1 MPSWSVV
8 PAPPATVMRVA
19 TAPTKKERLR
29 RLLAPIPGAVPAV
42 RVVAETASVALR
54 YRATGL
60 AAEAAYFL
68 LLSLPPLLLGLVAGA
83 GFASRWLGE
92 GTLARMQDAVE
103 TWSLTFLTPETVD
116 ELIMPTLEQTL
127 TAGRA
132 DVLSV
137 SFVVALWSG
146 SRALNI
152 TLEAVAIMYGQGGDR
167 GPVRARLLSLT
178 TYLLAILVMG
188 LTLPLLLVGP
198 GYLRSWL
205 PSQAEPLV
213 TLYWPLVAVV
223 GVLSLTALFH
233 VATPQRSPYFRDLPG
248 ALLTVLI
255 WVLSSTLIRV
265 WAEFAVGG
273 VSVFGPLTVPIVL
286 MIYLYFL
293 ALAVLLGAALN
304 AAIRRLWPPPEYRGP
319 TARLHDWW
327 TERREAREVPSAEE
341 EPGDGRPPEP
351 EPHAV
356 RARTDE
362 EEAEKLRGMDGLP
375 GPR

>member
-1 MPSWSVV
+1 MRRGQTD
-8 PAPPATVMRVA
+8 TVIRVA
-19 TAPTKKERLR
+19 SAPTKKERLR
-29 RLLAPIPGAVPAV
+29 RLLAPIPGAVPAA
-42 RVVAETASVALR
+42 RLVAETGSVVFR

-60 AAEAAYFL
+60 AAEAAFFL

-83 GFASRWLGE
+83 GFSSRWLGE
-92 GTLARMQDAVE
+92 GTLDQMQEAVE

-132 DVLSV
+132 DVLSI

-152 TLEAVAIMYGQGGDR
+152 LLEAIAIMYGQGGDR
-167 GPVRARLLSLT
+167 GPVRARLLSLS
-178 TYLLAILVMG
+178 TYLLAVLVMG
-188 LTLPLLLVGP
+188 LTLPLLLIGP

-205 PSQAEPLV
+205 PSQVEPLV
-213 TLYWPLVAVV
+213 GLYWPLVAVV
-223 GVLSLTALFH
+223 GIISLTGLFH
-233 VATPQRSPYFRDLPG
+233 VATPERSPYFRDLPG
-248 ALLTVLI
+248 ALLTVVI

-293 ALAVLLGAALN
+293 ALAVLVGAALN
-304 AAIRRLWPPPEYRGP
+304 AAIRSLRPPPEYRGP
-319 TARLHDWW
+319 AARVSAWRD
-327 TERREAREVPSAEE
+327 ERRARDEAD
-341 EPGDGRPPEP
+341 EPRGGAHVWTGGQQDGEGQERGDG
-351 EPHAV
+351 
-356 RARTDE
+356 D
-362 EEAEKLRGMDGLP
+362 P
-375 GPR
+375 GSR